1 MFLQRILFFAAL
13 LPFILFGRAQQL
25 DSIRASLIT
34 CSPGQEVYSLYGH
47 TALRLQNFSTGED
60 IVFNYGV
67 FSFKQPH
74 FVWRFVRGQCDY
86 MVVPIPWQYFT
97 REYEDRGSSITA
109 QVLNLTPSEA
119 NRLFQKMQEDCK
131 PENRQYRYNFLYNNC
146 TTKVRD
152 AIEECVEGRVVY
164 PDSIPLY
171 THREILHQY
180 TIGHPWA
187 QEGNDILLGSAVDT
201 LTSIRAAQFAPE
213 YMLRYAENAFIYA
226 ANNDKRPLVLK
237 KEILLHDR
245 FQKVAPEFP
254 LSPMQAMLLLL
265 ASSLLVVFVE
275 RWLNWQFWLWDAV
288 LLIGQGVAGLLL
300 LFMCFFS
307 EHPAVNGNWQIW
319 VLNPIAL
326 VALPMVI
333 KAAYKRK
340 KTLWH
345 AVIFVILSTFIVFSP
360 WMPQEFGKIV
370 VPLALTLLTRPISY
384 YLYYRKN
391 NNNDNDAKRK

>member
-1 MFLQRILFFAAL
+1 MILKRTLLFLLIF
-13 LPFILFGRAQQL
+13 PFVVWGNAQQL

-34 CSPGQEVYSLYGH
+34 CSPGQEVYALYGH
-47 TALRLQNFSTGED
+47 TALRLQNFTTDED
-60 IVFNYGV
+60 LVFNYGV

-97 REYEDRGSSITA
+97 REYEERGSSITA
-109 QVLNLTPSEA
+109 QVLNLTPEEA
-119 NRLFQKMQEDCK
+119 NRLYVNMLEDCK

-152 AIEECVEGRVVY
+152 AIENCVEGHVVY

-171 THREILHQY
+171 TYREMLHQY
-180 TIGHPWA
+180 TKDHPWA

-201 LTSIRAAQFAPE
+201 LLSARAAMFAPE

-226 ANNDKRPLVLK
+226 ENNDKRPLLVGT
-237 KEILLHDR
+237 EILLHER
-245 FQKVAPEFP
+245 PQKVEPEFP
-254 LSPMQAMLLLL
+254 LTPIQAMLVLFGF
-265 ASSLLVVFVE
+265 SLLVLFFE

-288 LLIGQGVAGLLL
+288 LLLGQGMAGLLL
-300 LFMCFFS
+300 LFMFFFS
-307 EHPAVNGNWQIW
+307 EHPAVDSNWQIW

-345 AVIFVILSTFIVFSP
+345 VVFFVILSIFIVFSP

-391 NNNDNDAKRK
+391 NKK

>member
-1 MFLQRILFFAAL
+1 MLIF
-13 LPFILFGRAQQL
+13 PFVVWGNAQQL

-34 CSPGQEVYSLYGH
+34 CSPGQEVYALYGH
-47 TALRLQNFSTGED
+47 TALRLQNFTTDED
-60 IVFNYGV
+60 LVFNYGV

-97 REYEDRGSSITA
+97 REYEERGSSITA
-109 QVLNLTPSEA
+109 QVLNLTPEEA
-119 NRLFQKMQEDCK
+119 NRLYVNMLEDCK
-131 PENRQYRYNFLYNNC
+131 PENRRYRYNFLYNNC

-152 AIEECVEGRVVY
+152 AIENCVEGHVVY

-171 THREILHQY
+171 TYREMLHQY
-180 TIGHPWA
+180 TKDHPWA

-201 LTSIRAAQFAPE
+201 LLSARAAMFAPE

-226 ANNDKRPLVLK
+226 ENSDKRPLLIGT
-237 KEILLHDR
+237 EILLHER
-245 FQKVAPEFP
+245 PQKVEPEFP
-254 LSPMQAMLLLL
+254 LTPIQAMLVLFGF
-265 ASSLLVVFVE
+265 SLLVLLFE

-288 LLIGQGVAGLLL
+288 LLIGQGMAGLLL
-300 LFMCFFS
+300 LFMFFFS
-307 EHPAVNGNWQIW
+307 EHPAVDSNWQIW

-345 AVIFVILSTFIVFSP
+345 VVFFVILSTFIVFSP

-391 NNNDNDAKRK
+391 NKK

>member
-1 MFLQRILFFAAL
+1 MLIF
-13 LPFILFGRAQQL
+13 PFVVWGNAQQL

-34 CSPGQEVYSLYGH
+34 CSPGQEVYALYGH
-47 TALRLQNFSTGED
+47 TALRLQNFTTDED
-60 IVFNYGV
+60 LVFNYGV

-97 REYEDRGSSITA
+97 REYEERGSSITA
-109 QVLNLTPSEA
+109 QVLNLTPEEA
-119 NRLFQKMQEDCK
+119 NRLYVNMLEDCK

-152 AIEECVEGRVVY
+152 AIENCVGGHVVY

-171 THREILHQY
+171 TYREMLHQY
-180 TIGHPWA
+180 TKDHPWA

-201 LTSIRAAQFAPE
+201 LLSARAAMFAPE

-226 ANNDKRPLVLK
+226 ENNDKRQLLVGT
-237 KEILLHDR
+237 EILLHER
-245 FQKVAPEFP
+245 PQKVEPEFP
-254 LSPMQAMLLLL
+254 LTPIQAMLVLFGF
-265 ASSLLVVFVE
+265 SLLVLFFE

-288 LLIGQGVAGLLL
+288 LLIGQGMAGLLL
-300 LFMCFFS
+300 LFMFFFS
-307 EHPAVNGNWQIW
+307 EHPAVDSNWQIW

-345 AVIFVILSTFIVFSP
+345 VVFFVILSTFIVFSP

-391 NNNDNDAKRK
+391 NKK

>member
-1 MFLQRILFFAAL
+1 MILKRTLLFLLIF
-13 LPFILFGRAQQL
+13 PFVVWGNAQQL

-34 CSPGQEVYSLYGH
+34 CSPGQEVYALYGH
-47 TALRLQNFSTGED
+47 TALRLQNFTTDED
-60 IVFNYGV
+60 LVFNYGV

-97 REYEDRGSSITA
+97 REYEERGSSITA
-109 QVLNLTPSEA
+109 QVLNLTPEEA
-119 NRLFQKMQEDCK
+119 NRLYVNMLEDCK

-152 AIEECVEGRVVY
+152 AIENCVEGHVVY

-171 THREILHQY
+171 TYREMLHQY
-180 TIGHPWA
+180 TKDHPWA

-201 LTSIRAAQFAPE
+201 LLSARAAMFAPE

-226 ANNDKRPLVLK
+226 ENNDKRPLLVGT
-237 KEILLHDR
+237 EILLHER
-245 FQKVAPEFP
+245 PQKVEPEFP
-254 LSPMQAMLLLL
+254 LTPIQAMLVLFGF
-265 ASSLLVVFVE
+265 SLLVLFFE

-288 LLIGQGVAGLLL
+288 LLLGQGMAGLLL
-300 LFMCFFS
+300 LFMFFFS
-307 EHPAVNGNWQIW
+307 EHPAVDSNWQIW

-345 AVIFVILSTFIVFSP
+345 VVFFVILSTFIVFSP

-391 NNNDNDAKRK
+391 NKK

>member
-1 MFLQRILFFAAL
+1 MILRRTIIFFA
-13 LPFILFGRAQQL
+13 LFPLMLWSHAQQL

-34 CSPGQEVYSLYGH
+34 CSPGHEVYALYGH
-47 TALRLQNFSTGED
+47 TALRLQNFTTGED
-60 IVFNYGV
+60 LVFNYGV

-74 FVWRFVRGQCDY
+74 FIWRFVRGQCDY

-97 REYEDRGSSITA
+97 REYEERGSSITA
-109 QVLNLTPSEA
+109 QVLNLTPEEA
-119 NRLFQKMQEDCK
+119 NRLYVNMLEDCK

-152 AIEECVEGRVVY
+152 AIEGCVEGHVVY

-171 THREILHQY
+171 TYREMLHQY
-180 TIGHPWA
+180 TKEHPWA

-201 LTSIRAAQFAPE
+201 SLSARAAMFAPE
-213 YMLRYAENAFIYA
+213 YMLRYADNAFIYSE
-226 ANNDKRPLVLK
+226 NNDKRPLLIC
-237 KEILLHDR
+237 KEILL
-245 FQKVAPEFP
+245 QKKPQKIEPEFP
-254 LSPMQAMLLLL
+254 LTPIQAMLVLFGF
-265 ASSLLVVFVE
+265 SLLVLFFE

-288 LLIGQGVAGLLL
+288 LLLGQGMAGLLL
-300 LFMCFFS
+300 LFMFFFS
-307 EHPAVNGNWQIW
+307 EHPAVDSNWQIW

-345 AVIFVILSTFIVFSP
+345 VVFFVILSTFIVFSP

-391 NNNDNDAKRK
+391 NKK